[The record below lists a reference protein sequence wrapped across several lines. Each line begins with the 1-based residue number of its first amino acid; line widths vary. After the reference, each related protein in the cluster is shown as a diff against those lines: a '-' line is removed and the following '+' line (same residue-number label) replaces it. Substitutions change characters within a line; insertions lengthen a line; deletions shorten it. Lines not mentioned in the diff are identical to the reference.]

1 MRKLYFL
8 IFYFLNF
15 DSLSSTE
22 DLNQIKIS
30 TSQFDLYEIENLKY
44 NFEIQ
49 NEPISK
55 NDLLD
60 ASFILITNKHGQ
72 LYGCNLTDVLNTLN
86 EINNSDSD
94 KQAFNFTYIKTEVDR
109 VLGQLD
115 KTNVCITKNQ
125 GWWSYEFCLGKYIHQ
140 FHVLTNGS
148 IVEPVIN
155 LGNYSADWNWLQ
167 TNESNLLRLDNKL
180 YHEQYFDIDGSL
192 CELNNKP
199 RRATVKF
206 FCDEMTLNHIDSIN
220 EIESCVY
227 EIHVH
232 SSNLCYIKNFNKKYQ
247 NSNIKCNP
255 LLNHNDY
262 EKYMSNKVEAV
273 EKSKVEAIFE
283 SKEDDNELLIDQ
295 LNQDLMNN
303 AEKIKELQEKT
314 QYYENL
320 IKSKNND
327 DELNLIDEIKNT
339 EIDLMKSA
347 DSLLKTNEM
356 LKKLSDNLNNII
368 DNIDVD
374 ADADEYVERIDADD
388 NSVEITDDSLLST
401 RASTTTTTTSFN
413 DNKVSTSTL
422 EMKIKVSVL
431 DAKSDIAK
439 EIRKLTGLD
448 DQLEADNNA
457 KSLENSIKEKLM
469 SKNSKFK
476 DIEVKIISLDGFN
489 SNSINSESV
498 GKLISSLFGDAENK
512 ETLSNLNKNYNL
524 VFNNGEFINRDESN
538 NNNKEEEEEEEELFI
553 RY

>member
-1 MRKLYFL
+1 
-8 IFYFLNF
+8 
-15 DSLSSTE
+15 
-22 DLNQIKIS
+22 
-30 TSQFDLYEIENLKY
+30 
-44 NFEIQ
+44 
-49 NEPISK
+49 
-55 NDLLD
+55 
-60 ASFILITNKHGQ
+60 
-72 LYGCNLTDVLNTLN
+72 
-86 EINNSDSD
+86 
-94 KQAFNFTYIKTEVDR
+94 
-109 VLGQLD
+109 
-115 KTNVCITKNQ
+115 
-125 GWWSYEFCLGKYIHQ
+125 
-140 FHVLTNGS
+140 
-148 IVEPVIN
+148 
-155 LGNYSADWNWLQ
+155 
-167 TNESNLLRLDNKL
+167 
-180 YHEQYFDIDGSL
+180 
-192 CELNNKP
+192 
-199 RRATVKF
+199 
-206 FCDEMTLNHIDSIN
+206 MTLNHIDSIN
-220 EIESCVY
+220 EIETCVY

-262 EKYMSNKVEAV
+262 EKYMSNKEVEAV
-273 EKSKVEAIFE
+273 KSKVGEEEKEVEATVE

-368 DNIDVD
+368 DNIGVD
-374 ADADEYVERIDADD
+374 AAVDDDLGEYVERFDADG
-388 NSVEITDDSLLST
+388 NSEEIRDDSLLST
-401 RASTTTTTTSFN
+401 RASTTTTTTSSLI
-413 DNKVSTSTL
+413 DNKIPTSTS

-439 EIRKLTGLD
+439 EIRKLTGLN

-498 GKLISSLFGDAENK
+498 SKLISSLFGDAENK

-524 VFNNGEFINRDESN
+524 VFNNGEFINRDEN
-538 NNNKEEEEEEEELFI
+538 NNSNKEDEEEELFI